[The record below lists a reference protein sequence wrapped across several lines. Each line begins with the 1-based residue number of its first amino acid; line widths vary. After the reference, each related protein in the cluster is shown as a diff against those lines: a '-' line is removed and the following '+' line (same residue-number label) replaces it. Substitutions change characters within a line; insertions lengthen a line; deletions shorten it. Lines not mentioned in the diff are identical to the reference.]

1 MPRKGRP
8 KPEAPWFQEAARLMV
23 QKGHNLRQ
31 AALELEIPL
40 TSADAEKIQRRK
52 TFQSVIWTERQR
64 FFQEIGR
71 DPMRTKEAVLGR
83 QEFLIQKLI
92 ESGDYDKAAQANVK
106 LAQMEGWTGADSQV
120 NIFAGLSA
128 KDIEEAKKF
137 LNEQAKG
144 PTARTSGTTA
154 VQ

>member
-52 TFQSVIWTERQR
+52 SFQSVIWTERQR

-120 NIFAGLSA
+120 NIFAGLTA

-144 PTARTSGTTA
+144 PTARTPSSPT

>member
-1 MPRKGRP
+1 
-8 KPEAPWFQEAARLMV
+8 MV

-106 LAQMEGWTGADSQV
+106 LAQMEGWSGADSQV
-120 NIFAGLSA
+120 NIFAGLTA

-144 PTARTSGTTA
+144 PTTRTPSSPT